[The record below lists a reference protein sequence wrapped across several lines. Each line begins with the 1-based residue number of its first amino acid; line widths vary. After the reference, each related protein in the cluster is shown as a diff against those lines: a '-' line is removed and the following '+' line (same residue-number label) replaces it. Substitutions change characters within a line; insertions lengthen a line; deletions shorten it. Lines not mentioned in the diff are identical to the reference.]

1 MKLISYTESWMDE
14 EEDNVVSVSD
24 LLWLLRDSTLKIED
38 RITKVEDTLRIIIS
52 KLAKQD
58 EFSLE
63 ELLRLPIVY
72 EDYWE
77 DYSDIEVVE

>member
-1 MKLISYTESWMDE
+1 MKLISYTESWTGE

>member
-38 RITKVEDTLRIIIS
+38 RITKVEDTLRIVIS
-52 KLAKQD
+52 KLASKD

-77 DYSDIEVVE
+77 DYSGIEVVE